1 MEGPTPPL
9 PARSSDL
16 RIGDTDRERA
26 ASVLRDHMVE
36 GRLTLEE
43 YIERLDD
50 VFAANSERELV
61 GALRELPERS
71 IAPPTPKRR
80 AWLVTLIGSVQRR
93 GRWTAPR
100 RILAFSLLGAPDFD
114 FRHASVAEDV
124 RITSISVVGALTAVV
139 PAGVEVDVGGLAL
152 VGGNDVQGGDEAGP
166 QTPSGGPLIRIRS
179 YALLGG
185 ARVSFVPRDGG
196 EQAAPA
202 RRAT

>member
-1 MEGPTPPL
+1 VEGSTPPL
-9 PARSSDL
+9 PARSPDL

-61 GALRELPERS
+61 VALRELPERS

-139 PAGVEVDVGGLAL
+139 PAGVEVDMGGLAL
-152 VGGNDVQGGDEAGP
+152 VGGNDVQADADAGRQP
-166 QTPSGGPLIRIRS
+166 PSGGPLIRIRS

-185 ARVSFVPRDGG
+185 ARVTFVSPDAGVLPR
-196 EQAAPA
+196 
-202 RRAT
+202 